1 MDRRTFIGALLVPG
15 LVSCSSSPPPVPAP
29 EATQGAL
36 STATRPASLE
46 TSVAPSTTSLARA
59 TSVKVFFGHQ
69 SVGRNIIKGINAALK
84 GDTRLRVVELTTER
98 SEPPRGEGGYF
109 AHANI
114 GKNEEPYTKIRAFDT
129 LLRDGLG
136 AHVEVALLKLCYVD
150 VTSGTDV
157 QALFETYRDT
167 LASLAQDYPDVRFLH
182 ATVPLTTSQV
192 ENNILREKYSD
203 LLRSQYRGALFDIAA
218 LESTAPDGS
227 RVGGRDR
234 SGRSYFELH
243 GAYTSDGGHLNSE
256 AARMAAVAL
265 LALIGESGRD

>member
-1 MDRRTFIGALLVPG
+1 MT
-15 LVSCSSSPPPVPAP
+15 SP
-29 EATQGAL
+29 
-36 STATRPASLE
+36 
-46 TSVAPSTTSLARA
+46 ARA
-59 TSVKVFFGHQ
+59 TGVKVFFGHQ
-69 SVGRNIIKGINAALK
+69 SVGRNIIKGINAVLR
-84 GDTRLRVVELTTER
+84 GDNSLRVVELTTER
-98 SEPPRGEGGYF
+98 SEPPRGEGGYL

-167 LASLAQDYPDVRFLH
+167 LASLARDYPGVRFLH
-182 ATVPLTTSQV
+182 TTVPLTTSQIA
-192 ENNILREKYSD
+192 NNVLREEYND
-203 LLRSQYRGALFDIAA
+203 LVRREYRGALFDIAA

-227 RVGGRDR
+227 RVGGRDGT
-234 SGRSYFELH
+234 GRPYFELY
-243 GAYTSDGGHLNSE
+243 GAYTSDGGHLNSG

-265 LALIGESGRD
+265 LALIGESGSD